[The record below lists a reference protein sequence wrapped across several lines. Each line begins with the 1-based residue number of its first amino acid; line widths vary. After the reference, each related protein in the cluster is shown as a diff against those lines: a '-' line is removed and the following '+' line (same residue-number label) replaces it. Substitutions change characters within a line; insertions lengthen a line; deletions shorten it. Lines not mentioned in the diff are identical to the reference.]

1 MMNKNI
7 FIITIVGVLLLSGNF
22 IYAEEIKRPLKP
34 IQRIEELRTKAQE
47 NIKEKREAAKVRMRQ
62 IKDTT
67 KQNATDRILNQME
80 KLNQVWTN
88 HFTNVLDRLDAVLE
102 KIKSRKD
109 KASANGKD
117 VSLVIEAITKAEAS
131 IDAARVALEIQAQKT
146 YVVDPATISQE
157 TATQEGQNNLIS
169 DFRTQFKA
177 LRELLF
183 GDLTSL
189 RDGAMKDARDSI
201 KDVVK
206 ILSEIPGVDDTS
218 SGE

>member
-1 MMNKNI
+1 MNKNI
-7 FIITIVGVLLLSGNF
+7 FIITIVGVLLLSANF
-22 IYAEEIKRPLKP
+22 IYAEEIKRSLKP

-47 NIKEKREAAKVRMRQ
+47 NIKEKREAVKVKMRQ

-80 KLNQVWTN
+80 KLNQVWASN
-88 HFTNVLDRLDAVLE
+88 FTNVLDRLEAVLE

-109 KASANGKD
+109 KALANGKD

-146 YVVDPATISQE
+146 YVVDPGTISQE
-157 TATQEGQNNLIS
+157 TTTQEGQNNLIS

-183 GDLTSL
+183 ADLKSL
-189 RDGAMKDARDSI
+189 RDGAMKDARDSV
-201 KDVVK
+201 KDVIK
-206 ILSEIPGVDDTS
+206 ILSEIPGVDD
-218 SGE
+218 

>member
-1 MMNKNI
+1 MNKNI
-7 FIITIVGVLLLSGNF
+7 FIITIVGVLLLSANF

-47 NIKEKREAAKVRMRQ
+47 NIKEKREAVKVKMRQ

-80 KLNQVWTN
+80 KLNQVWAS
-88 HFTNVLDRLDAVLE
+88 HFTNVLDRLEAVLE

-109 KASANGKD
+109 KALANGKD

-146 YVVDPATISQE
+146 YVVDPGTISQE
-157 TATQEGQNNLIS
+157 TTTQEGQNNLIS

-183 GDLTSL
+183 ADLKSL
-189 RDGAMKDARDSI
+189 RDGAMKDARDSV
-201 KDVVK
+201 KDVIK
-206 ILSEIPGVDDTS
+206 ILSEIPGVDD
-218 SGE
+218 

>member
-1 MMNKNI
+1 MNKNI
-7 FIITIVGVLLLSGNF
+7 FIITIVGVLLLSANF
-22 IYAEEIKRPLKP
+22 IYAEEIKRSLKP

-47 NIKEKREAAKVRMRQ
+47 NIKEKREAVKVKMRQ

-80 KLNQVWTN
+80 KLNQVWAS
-88 HFTNVLDRLDAVLE
+88 HFTNVLDRLEAGLE

-117 VSLVIEAITKAEAS
+117 VSSVIEAITKAEAS

-183 GDLTSL
+183 ADLKSL
-189 RDGAMKDARDSI
+189 RDGAMKDARDSV
-201 KDVVK
+201 KDVIK
-206 ILSEIPGVDDTS
+206 ILSEIPGVDD
-218 SGE
+218 

>member
-1 MMNKNI
+1 MNKNI

-67 KQNATDRILNQME
+67 KQTATDRILNQME
-80 KLNQVWTN
+80 KLNQVWAS
-88 HFTNVLDRLDAVLE
+88 HFTNVLDRLEAVLE

>member
-7 FIITIVGVLLLSGNF
+7 FIITIVGVLLLSANF
-22 IYAEEIKRPLKP
+22 IYAEEIKRSLKP

-47 NIKEKREAAKVRMRQ
+47 NIKEKREAVKVKMRQ

-80 KLNQVWTN
+80 KLNQVWAS
-88 HFTNVLDRLDAVLE
+88 HFTNVLDRLEAVLE

-109 KASANGKD
+109 KALANGKD

-146 YVVDPATISQE
+146 YVVDPGTISQE
-157 TATQEGQNNLIS
+157 TTTQEGQNNLIS

-183 GDLTSL
+183 ADLKSL
-189 RDGAMKDARDSI
+189 RDGAMKDARDSV
-201 KDVVK
+201 KDVIK
-206 ILSEIPGVDDTS
+206 ILSEIPGVDD
-218 SGE
+218 

>member
-1 MMNKNI
+1 
-7 FIITIVGVLLLSGNF
+7 
-22 IYAEEIKRPLKP
+22 
-34 IQRIEELRTKAQE
+34 
-47 NIKEKREAAKVRMRQ
+47 MRQ

-80 KLNQVWTN
+80 KLNQVWAS
-88 HFTNVLDRLDAVLE
+88 HFTNVLDRLEAVLE

-109 KASANGKD
+109 KALANGKD

-146 YVVDPATISQE
+146 YVVDPGTISQE
-157 TATQEGQNNLIS
+157 TTTQEGQNNLIS

-183 GDLTSL
+183 ADLKSL
-189 RDGAMKDARDSI
+189 RDGAMKDARDSV
-201 KDVVK
+201 KDVIK
-206 ILSEIPGVDDTS
+206 ILSEIPVVCISDL
-218 SGE
+218 SGFSELF

>member
-1 MMNKNI
+1 MNKNI

-47 NIKEKREAAKVRMRQ
+47 NIKEKREAVKVKMRQ

-80 KLNQVWTN
+80 KLNQVWAS
-88 HFTNVLDRLDAVLE
+88 HFTNVLDRLEAVLE

-109 KASANGKD
+109 KALANGKD

-146 YVVDPATISQE
+146 YVVDPGTISQE
-157 TATQEGQNNLIS
+157 TTTQEGQNNLIS

-183 GDLTSL
+183 ADLKSL
-189 RDGAMKDARDSI
+189 RDGAMKDARDSV
-201 KDVVK
+201 KDVIK
-206 ILSEIPGVDDTS
+206 ILSEIPGVDD
-218 SGE
+218 

>member
-1 MMNKNI
+1 MNKNI
-7 FIITIVGVLLLSGNF
+7 FIITIVGVLLLSANF
-22 IYAEEIKRPLKP
+22 IYAEEIKRSLKP

-47 NIKEKREAAKVRMRQ
+47 NIKEKREAVKVKMRQ

-80 KLNQVWTN
+80 KLNQVWAS
-88 HFTNVLDRLDAVLE
+88 HFTNVLDRLEAVLE

-109 KASANGKD
+109 KALANGKD

-146 YVVDPATISQE
+146 YVVDPGTISQE
-157 TATQEGQNNLIS
+157 TTTQEGQNNLIS

-183 GDLTSL
+183 ADLKSL
-189 RDGAMKDARDSI
+189 RDGAMKDARDSV
-201 KDVVK
+201 KDVIK
-206 ILSEIPGVDDTS
+206 ILSEIPGVDD
-218 SGE
+218 

>member
-1 MMNKNI
+1 MNKNI

-47 NIKEKREAAKVRMRQ
+47 NIKEKREAVKVKMRQ

-67 KQNATDRILNQME
+67 KQTATDRILNQME

>member
-1 MMNKNI
+1 MNKNI

-67 KQNATDRILNQME
+67 KQTATDRILNQME